1 MPRICIG
8 RCALSLGSAVSSR
21 SARLPRGSL
30 SVCIDSAGNEREDKG
45 MRIDLDVAL
54 SNAGRTEN
62 TKHKCGVGTSDAVM
76 AGTRER
82 EDLLNDRS
90 TKWLNMRKR
99 ERERERL
106 ARETVWQTIEVQ
118 SL

>member
-30 SVCIDSAGNEREDKG
+30 CVCIDSAGNEREDKG
-45 MRIDLDVAL
+45 LRIDLDVAL

-62 TKHKCGVGTSDAVM
+62 IKHKCGVGTSDAVMSDAVM

-90 TKWLNMRKR
+90 TKWLNMRK
-99 ERERERL
+99 
-106 ARETVWQTIEVQ
+106 
-118 SL
+118 